1 MEWVEVTGKTLDE
14 AKEAA
19 LDQLGVDEQDAEF
32 EVLEEPRAGL
42 FGRLRS
48 EARVRARV
56 LPTAPRPKVE
66 RRERRKRGE
75 GGRTKGDGARPRGD
89 AKPRQG
95 DRSATTTERK
105 SGGDRGGRSG
115 GARPAGRG
123 NEGGRAPR
131 PEKVHEPREGAQVSE
146 REPVDEVSL
155 AEQGEAARE
164 FVDGLCATFGV
175 DAKVVVRPIDEETL
189 EIVVTGDDLGA
200 LIGPKGQT
208 LQAVQELTRTVVQ
221 RQLSARSGRILVDVA
236 GYRAKRRAALEAFT
250 RTVAAQ
256 VVESGVAK
264 VLEAMPP
271 PDRKVV
277 HDTVN
282 DIDGVGTSSE
292 GEEPNRRVV
301 ITPSPQ
307 GTGEAEPDA

>member
-1 MEWVEVTGKTLDE
+1 MPEMEWVEVTGRTLEE

-66 RRERRKRGE
+66 RRERRRRSN
-75 GGRTKGDGARPRGD
+75 GGRSRSE

-95 DRSATTTERK
+95 GERAEATAERK
-105 SGGDRGGRSG
+105 GGGDRGGRSG

-123 NEGGRAPR
+123 KEGGRAPR
-131 PEKVHEPREGAQVSE
+131 PEKADERREGAQVSE

-155 AEQGEAARE
+155 AEQGEAAKD

-175 DAKVVVRPIDEETL
+175 DATVVVRPVDDETV
-189 EIVVTGDDLGA
+189 EIVVSGDDLGA

-221 RQLSARSGRILVDVA
+221 RQLSARGGRILVDVA

-250 RTVAAQ
+250 QTVATQ
-256 VVESGVAK
+256 VRDSGVAK

-282 DIDGVGTSSE
+282 DIDGVETTSE
-292 GEEPNRRVV
+292 GEEPNR
-301 ITPSPQ
+301 
-307 GTGEAEPDA
+307 